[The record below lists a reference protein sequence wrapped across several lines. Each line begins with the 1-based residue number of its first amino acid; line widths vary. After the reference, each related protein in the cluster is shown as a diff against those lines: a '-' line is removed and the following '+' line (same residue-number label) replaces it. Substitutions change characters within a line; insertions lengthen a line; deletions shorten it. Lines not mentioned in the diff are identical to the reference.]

1 MNSGGLSLY
10 VALEKGHLEIAYF
23 LVEKGADV
31 NSSGMLWTLY
41 LMIIP
46 VC

>member
-10 VALEKGHLEIAYF
+10 VALEKGHLEIAHF

-31 NSSGMLWTLY
+31 NSSGMPFIL
-41 LMIIP
+41 IIMP